1 MRNPEAKMGTRSM
14 ATRIPLQ
21 ERITPTFNTQDEPTA
36 PCHKVVVWACWVI
49 EAVYVAFLVW
59 LVTRMF

>member
-1 MRNPEAKMGTRSM
+1 MGTRSM

-21 ERITPTFNTQDEPTA
+21 ERITPTFNTQDEPTD

-49 EAVYVAFLVW
+49 EAVCVAFLVW